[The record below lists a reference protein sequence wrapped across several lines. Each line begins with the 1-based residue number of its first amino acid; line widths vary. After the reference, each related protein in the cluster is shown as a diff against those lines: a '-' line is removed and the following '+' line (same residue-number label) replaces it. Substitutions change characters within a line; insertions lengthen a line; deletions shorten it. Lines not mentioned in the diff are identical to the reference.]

1 MNPIEHDIVH
11 TLLDLWDDNPLGLRM
26 ILADVQ
32 ASEKTIVKMT
42 GEIEAIAAMRQK
54 LDNKKL
60 QESIKSLEED
70 KNTSASQVKDLMK
83 EVAEKEKN
91 NSTLAKTA
99 ENVERAA
106 SDVIFYAEKNI
117 FNQIKLLA
125 PELDIFSVSA
135 FKKVVDGQ
143 VVDIM

>member
-1 MNPIEHDIVH
+1 
-11 TLLDLWDDNPLGLRM
+11 
-26 ILADVQ
+26 
-32 ASEKTIVKMT
+32 
-42 GEIEAIAAMRQK
+42 
-54 LDNKKL
+54 
-60 QESIKSLEED
+60 
-70 KNTSASQVKDLMK
+70 MK